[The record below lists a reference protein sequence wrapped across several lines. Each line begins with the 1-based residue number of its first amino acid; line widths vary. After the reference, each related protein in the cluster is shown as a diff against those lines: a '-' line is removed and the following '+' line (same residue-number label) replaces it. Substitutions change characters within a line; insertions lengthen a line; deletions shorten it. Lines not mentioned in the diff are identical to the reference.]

1 MDFFLIQRF
10 FFQKSIRAL
19 TLHPSL
25 FMFASGSADNIKEWK
40 CPEGIFI
47 QNLSGHNAIINSLA
61 CNEDGVLVS
70 GGEFCCLILVVLKQF
85 SIFLSLHWH
94 YLEKGDR

>member
-1 MDFFLIQRF
+1 
-10 FFQKSIRAL
+10 
-19 TLHPSL
+19 
-25 FMFASGSADNIKEWK
+25 MFASGSADNIKEWK

-70 GGEFCCLILVVLKQF
+70 GGKFRYLISCGPEVFFSFPFSKFAVLG
-85 SIFLSLHWH
+85 
-94 YLEKGDR
+94 KG